1 MGDQSAKLSVV
12 YVVLMKES
20 TYLGGLNRK
29 PGTLVLY
36 YFVVVI
42 LVFTLKVL
50 LIVIGKASEEKRD
63 DSRNHFDLTILGT
76 TLVDRI
82 LYSSSSSIPLPLP
95 TEATKLP
102 IYGLKYLIH
111 YFIHYLPIHPPP
123 LSNYYYCYYYYYYHH

>member
-50 LIVIGKASEEKRD
+50 LIVIGKASEETRD
-63 DSRNHFDLTILGT
+63 ESRKHVDLTILGT
-76 TLVDRI
+76 PLVDRI
-82 LYSSSSSIPLPLP
+82 LYSSSSSLPLPLP